1 MDAGELLSA
10 VRDAFTA
17 AGGDQLGWSDPHP
30 DGTIGSDEY
39 SRVSDPDKYRIVT
52 MRTHAWITALTE
64 TGLAAADRVADAQ
77 EPWRTPPTSL
87 SDQAV
92 TTWLHP
98 RAAGAEPLLL
108 CLNRATAAEHDY
120 LLLGAGAPAVEVDLI
135 PDCGCDACDSG
146 STNLLE
152 AIDRQVLNAVSGDL
166 VHITLRGG
174 TICGQRNGWTARL
187 SKRPRRSN
195 AEIEALL
202 DDARAGRSRHAVVH
216 GPAWW

>member
-1 MDAGELLSA
+1 MDAEELLSA

-17 AGGDQLGWSDPHP
+17 ASGDQRGWSDPHP

-39 SRVSDPDKYRIVT
+39 SRVSDPGKYRIVT
-52 MRTHAWITALTE
+52 MRTDAWITALTE
-64 TGLAAADRVADAQ
+64 TGLAAADRVADAR

-87 SDQAV
+87 SDQAAA
-92 TTWLHP
+92 TWLHP
-98 RAAGAEPLLL
+98 RSGGAVPLLL
-108 CLNRATAAEHDY
+108 CLNRVAAAEHDY

-135 PDCGCDACDSG
+135 PDCGCDACDAG
-146 STNLLE
+146 STDLLE
-152 AIDRQVLNAVSGDL
+152 AIDRRVLDVVSGDF

-174 TICGQRNGWTARL
+174 TICGQRNGWSARF
-187 SKRPRRSN
+187 SKRTRRRN

-202 DDARAGRSRHAVVH
+202 DDARSGRSPHSVVH